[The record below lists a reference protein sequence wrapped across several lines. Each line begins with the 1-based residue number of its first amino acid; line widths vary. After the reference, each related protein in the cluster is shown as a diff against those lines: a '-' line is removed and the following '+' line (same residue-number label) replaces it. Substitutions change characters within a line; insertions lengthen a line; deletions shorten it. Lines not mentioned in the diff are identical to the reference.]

1 MAANAN
7 ETVRIVCISDTH
19 SCYDF
24 LLPSGDI
31 LVHTGDFSKSG
42 LQDEVEYFITWLK
55 TLIQYRLKIFIAGNH
70 DHTLDP
76 ISYERCWKR
85 WHRGRKQ
92 NCAPVGRLIHDRS
105 LATNFGI
112 IYLEEQLFVDDVT
125 GLNFYGSPFEPAS
138 HNGTFYFPINSV
150 KIMQA
155 CSRIPNDVDVLLT
168 HCPPASI
175 LDTTITNE
183 HVGCAQLLARVNV
196 VKPRLHVFVFGH
208 IHEAYGRIDQGST
221 IFVNASICDRKYQ
234 PVQEPIVI
242 NLELK
247 KKT

>member
-1 MAANAN
+1 MATRANK
-7 ETVRIVCISDTH
+7 TTRIVCISDTH
-19 SCYDF
+19 SRYDF
-24 LLPSGDI
+24 VLPSGDI

-55 TLIQYRLKIFIAGNH
+55 SLTKYRLKIFIAGNH

-92 NCAPVGRLIHDRS
+92 NCAPVGHLIHDRS

-112 IYLEEQLFVDDVT
+112 IYLEEQLFVDNVT
-125 GLNFYGSPFEPAS
+125 GLSFYGSSPYEPAS

-150 KIMQA
+150 EIMQA
-155 CSRIPNDVDVLLT
+155 CSRIPNNVDVLLT

-175 LDTTITNE
+175 LDTTITGE
-183 HVGCAQLLARVNV
+183 HVGCDELLSCVNV
-196 VKPRLHVFVFGH
+196 AKPRLHVFGH
-208 IHEAYGRIDQGST
+208 IHEAHGRIDQGST
-221 IFVNASICDRKYQ
+221 IFVNASICNRKYQ
-234 PVQEPIVI
+234 PVQAPIVI
-242 NLELK
+242 DLELK
-247 KKT
+247 EKT